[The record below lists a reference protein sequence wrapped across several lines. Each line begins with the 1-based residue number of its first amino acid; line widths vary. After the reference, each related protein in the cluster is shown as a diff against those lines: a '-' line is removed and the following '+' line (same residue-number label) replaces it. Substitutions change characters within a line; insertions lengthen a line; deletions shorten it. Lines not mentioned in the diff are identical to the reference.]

1 MPYEI
6 TLTAPDTSV
15 SPIGAPTPVSV
26 RVMPTTVRIKL
37 NVPTAIDAT
46 SRKLSI
52 SFIQFHASV
61 AACVSNPTHTPIV
74 SLDGRRGGMDGGV
87 IHLPV
92 LFCHEYPN
100 ASVRVTG
107 LFPQY
112 AYELLPITPCPVE
125 SSTSAEINLQ
135 VSGL

>member
-26 RVMPTTVRIKL
+26 RVMPTTVIIKL

-61 AACVSNPTHTPIV
+61 AACAVQFHASVAACVSNPAHTPIV

-112 AYELLPITPCPVE
+112 AYEYCRLPP
-125 SSTSAEINLQ
+125 AL
-135 VSGL
+135 